1 MLIDNKDRNLFTDAN
16 ERVGVPDRSQLLR
29 AEPYCERKGE
39 VMSIVPARKTG
50 RTGSRLLDENVIGR

>member
-1 MLIDNKDRNLFTDAN
+1 MPMRGS
-16 ERVGVPDRSQLLR
+16 VGEPDRSQLLR